1 VKRTALALAALTAT
15 TVGLAQQTAPP
26 TSAKPRTPQEQTA
39 PPADSNS
46 RMSEAD
52 RQTLMKD
59 CVKQVQA
66 ANPSVPEKDV
76 KAYCDKQ
83 VKSYSRSNGTETTAP
98 PANRW
103 RVRLS

>member
-1 VKRTALALAALTAT
+1 MKRTALALAALTAT
-15 TVGLAQQTAPP
+15 TVGLAQ
-26 TSAKPRTPQEQTA
+26 QTA